1 MRSVAFRFCVF
12 LCAGLA
18 LGGCGRSASYRYKLT
33 LSLDTPDG
41 VKTGF
46 NVVEIDAFD
55 VIIPARGIG
64 HKPAGQAL
72 YVDLGPGRRPLVA
85 LLTRKRRATDP
96 WPTFPGW
103 AEDAPGEALARQC
116 LGANTPQ
123 DWLDEVK
130 ATAGCTKPVA
140 ITTADLPDLI
150 TFGDVNDPKSV
161 MLVDADDLAATFGP
175 GVSWRSMTLQATD
188 EPLTKGIEKE
198 LPWIPHI
205 TDSMRLDGGVLGY
218 GPSAPIANRLQ
229 RYDFSRFF

>member
-103 AEDAPGEALARQC
+103 GRRTHLERLLRDSAWEPIRLKIGS
-116 LGANTPQ
+116 
-123 DWLDEVK
+123 
-130 ATAGCTKPVA
+130 TK
-140 ITTADLPDLI
+140 
-150 TFGDVNDPKSV
+150 
-161 MLVDADDLAATFGP
+161 
-175 GVSWRSMTLQATD
+175 
-188 EPLTKGIEKE
+188 
-198 LPWIPHI
+198 
-205 TDSMRLDGGVLGY
+205 
-218 GPSAPIANRLQ
+218 
-229 RYDFSRFF
+229 